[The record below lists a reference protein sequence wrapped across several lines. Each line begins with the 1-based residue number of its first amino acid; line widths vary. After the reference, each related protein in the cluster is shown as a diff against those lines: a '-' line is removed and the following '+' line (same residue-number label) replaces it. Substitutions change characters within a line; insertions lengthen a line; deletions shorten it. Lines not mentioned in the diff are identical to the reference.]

1 MSNELATVNVNTMMG
16 SEVGST
22 YCSIA
27 VNGDRAQAA
36 KVFNAINNP
45 EYKVSEFI
53 NKEIAVKDVLIEIVA
68 VESEETGELS
78 EIPRTVLID
87 ENGKAY
93 QATSVGMFNVV
104 KNAINVF
111 GPAPWNDPLIFTIK
125 QIPTKRGSML
135 TADIH

>member
-1 MSNELATVNVNTMMG
+1 M
-16 SEVGST
+16 
-22 YCSIA
+22 
-27 VNGDRAQAA
+27 
-36 KVFNAINNP
+36 
-45 EYKVSEFI
+45 
-53 NKEIAVKDVLIEIVA
+53 EIVS